1 VDWKGNDVVQQQRDQ
16 SNETALEKTTSKWA
30 ANLPRIPAKV
40 KCDWPG
46 GAVWQRMTI
55 PCARLP

>member
-1 VDWKGNDVVQQQRDQ
+1 MTWFNNSVINQTKQPWK
-16 SNETALEKTTSKWA
+16 KTTSKWA